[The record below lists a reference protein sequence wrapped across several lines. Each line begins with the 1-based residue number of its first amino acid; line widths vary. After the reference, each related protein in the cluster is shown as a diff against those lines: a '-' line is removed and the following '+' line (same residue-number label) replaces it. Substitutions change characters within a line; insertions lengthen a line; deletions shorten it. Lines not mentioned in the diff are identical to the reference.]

1 LLNNFNYKTKDNLTL
16 VDNINADISVDNRKL
31 NVNRLDGGYNGG
43 TFTVDGNLDVPVI
56 PEDFM
61 RTKRLELGKFELNAS
76 LNSVKVR
83 YGQDIDAVVTGDIV
97 FTENHLFGNITAE
110 SGEIRAIPSFG
121 GEKKSVSA
129 EEQEKI
135 LKNKTIVE
143 GIVEEVIDKI
153 LKQYIVDINL
163 RANKDVKLNIPS
175 ISLVKNIKGGISG
188 ESKVLYEN
196 GEVGLIGE
204 YTIRQGSFVLNNNRF
219 KIDNAEIRFPEQ
231 STGST
236 LQIDPF
242 IVFNASTKVG
252 KERIEVSLT
261 GKVSNPDIKFSS
273 DSGLSREQI
282 VSLLAFNT
290 ASKGNNKNQ
299 DNKQADS
306 SQDGTVLIG
315 SVLNTALNELIF
327 SPVTGK
333 IGETLGL
340 SNVSVSTDFK
350 KSEKTGE
357 YSGAT
362 TLYIQDNLYKEKWFW
377 NLQVKFPFQT
387 KTENG
392 NTSNPVG
399 YNAWI
404 NYNVF
409 EGLELKIGG
418 ETITKKDESTNF
430 KPKNDLNYYFGVD
443 FSTKADSFGDLWKK
457 LFRRKKLDTLSK

>member
-1 LLNNFNYKTKDNLTL
+1 
-16 VDNINADISVDNRKL
+16 
-31 NVNRLDGGYNGG
+31 
-43 TFTVDGNLDVPVI
+43 
-56 PEDFM
+56 M
-61 RTKRLELGKFELNAS
+61 
-76 LNSVKVR
+76 
-83 YGQDIDAVVTGDIV
+83 
-97 FTENHLFGNITAE
+97 
-110 SGEIRAIPSFG
+110 
-121 GEKKSVSA
+121 
-129 EEQEKI
+129 
-135 LKNKTIVE
+135 
-143 GIVEEVIDKI
+143 
-153 LKQYIVDINL
+153 
-163 RANKDVKLNIPS
+163 
-175 ISLVKNIKGGISG
+175 
-188 ESKVLYEN
+188 
-196 GEVGLIGE
+196 
-204 YTIRQGSFVLNNNRF
+204 
-219 KIDNAEIRFPEQ
+219 
-231 STGST
+231 
-236 LQIDPF
+236 
-242 IVFNASTKVG
+242 
-252 KERIEVSLT
+252 
-261 GKVSNPDIKFSS
+261 SNPDIKFSS

-299 DNKQADS
+299 DNKQTDS